1 MYFNREEPPSG
12 SVNKPLL
19 WLVVVVVVVV
29 VLEDRQEHS
38 VPQSLVILITV
49 IMYERSIKD
58 KTSYLLQSA
67 LSPLQ
72 LIMFNSCVRR
82 RHQPSSHT

>member
-19 WLVVVVVVVV
+19 L
-29 VLEDRQEHS
+29 LLLLLLLLFEDCQEHS

-49 IMYERSIKD
+49 IMYETSIKD
-58 KTSYLLQSA
+58 KISYLLHSA
-67 LSPLQ
+67 LSLSQ
-72 LIMFNSCVRR
+72 SIMFNSCVRR